1 MSSLSLTTPT
11 PEPWR
16 AAAADQ
22 NFDSI
27 KQCAVCCCWNGINM
41 SVIEEDQAQYIPSV
55 RLQLEKV
62 AQLCSNSTA

>member
-1 MSSLSLTTPT
+1 MSSLSLPTPT

-16 AAAADQ
+16 AAAAVPL
-22 NFDSI
+22 FDSI
-27 KQCAVCCCWNGINM
+27 KQCALCCCWNGTNM

-62 AQLCSNSTA
+62 AQLCSISNA